1 METKDK
7 NKKGQWT
14 VAITQ
19 LVCMVAFV
27 VGAVLIWDGDFW
39 DKKDY
44 IGNIFGPL
52 GDLIEYTFSSWTN
65 AIVLCILAI
74 VYTSIMTAALFKNN
88 QKHIGGY
95 YIFISITFGG
105 LELLSLVF
113 HFIIFSSCTPTKA
126 MLYSIFTASSY
137 VALIPFAV
145 TQALTCMK
153 CWYFNTKK
161 EISKA
166 TFKEYE
172 TNYVPGGYRTVKADI
187 KDESGTVIGSV
198 EGKRYEEGY
207 SYTSSSKKV
216 VKTYQCTN
224 CGDITKVEHTD

>member
-27 VGAVLIWDGDFW
+27 VGAILVWDGDFW
-39 DKKDY
+39 NKKDY
-44 IGNIFGPL
+44 IGNVFGPL
-52 GDLIEYTFSSWTN
+52 SHLIKYTFSSWPN
-65 AIVLCILAI
+65 AIVLCVLAI
-74 VYTSIMTAALFKNN
+74 VYTSSITGALFVNDK
-88 QKHIGGY
+88 KYIGGY
-95 YIFISITFGG
+95 YTFISASFGV

-113 HFIIFSSCTPTKA
+113 HFIIFNSCTPTKA
-126 MLYSIFTASSY
+126 MLYSIFTGLAF
-137 VALIPFAV
+137 VTAFPFMMV
-145 TQALTCMK
+145 QTLTCFK
-153 CWYFNTKK
+153 CWYFDTKK